1 MNSFFNNTKD
11 AFSLKSNLD
20 LLRARL
26 LFTIIQNKFLVR
38 LGTWVTNFCL
48 KIHLPINSIIKV
60 SIYKHF
66 CGGIKETECYPIIK
80 NMFKKNVC
88 TVLDFSTEG
97 YQNEKDFEICCE
109 KKISIIEFIK
119 DKNEIPFAVFKP
131 SSVGKSSVFEKVS
144 KGTILNTDEK
154 EAWLK
159 IRNRFHL
166 ICKKAK
172 ESDVKIL
179 IDAEEFLIQNA
190 IDQLALEMMIE
201 YNKNDIF
208 IYNTVQMY
216 RKDRLTYLK
225 KITTENPGVLFGFKL
240 VRGAYM
246 EKERHLSKKH
256 DYPSPICKDKL
267 STDKNFDSAIEYV
280 FQNLKQINLV
290 CASHNEA
297 STLKVMD
304 LMNKNN
310 LKNNDKKVWFGQL
323 YGMSDN
329 ITFNL
334 AMKSYNTFKILP
346 FGPVRN
352 LIPYLLRRAEEN
364 TSVIGQSGREL
375 SLIKSEIRR
384 RRLQS

>member
-11 AFSLKSNLD
+11 AFSLKSNFD

-26 LFTIIQNKFLVR
+26 LFTVIQNKFLVS
-38 LGTWVTNFCL
+38 LGTSFINFCL
-48 KIHLPINSIIKV
+48 KFYLPVNSIIKI

-66 CGGIKETECYPIIK
+66 CGGLNEIQCYPTIQS
-80 NMFKKNVC
+80 MFKKNVC

-97 YQNEKDFEICCE
+97 YKNEEDFDMCCE
-109 KKISIIEFIK
+109 KKISIIDFIK
-119 DKNEIPFAVFKP
+119 DKDEIPFAVFKP
-131 SSVGKSSVFEKVS
+131 SSVGKSSIFEKVS
-144 KGTILNTDEK
+144 KGTILNSEDK

-172 ESDVKIL
+172 ESNVKIL

-190 IDQLALEMMIE
+190 IDQLALEMMKE
-201 YNKNDIF
+201 YNKNEIF
-208 IYNTVQMY
+208 VFNTVQMY
-216 RKDRLTYLK
+216 RSDRLGYLK
-225 KITTENPGVLFGFKL
+225 KTTAENPSVLFGFKL

-246 EKERHLSKKH
+246 ETERQLSKKH
-256 DYPSPICKDKL
+256 GYPSPICKDKL
-267 STDKNFDSAIEYV
+267 STDKNFDLAIEYV

-297 STLKVMD
+297 STLKVID
-304 LMNKNN
+304 LMKKNN
-310 LKNNDKKVWFGQL
+310 LKNGDKKVWFGQL

-364 TSVIGQSGREL
+364 TSVRGQSGREL
-375 SLIKSEIRR
+375 RLIQSEIRR
-384 RRLQS
+384 RKLQS